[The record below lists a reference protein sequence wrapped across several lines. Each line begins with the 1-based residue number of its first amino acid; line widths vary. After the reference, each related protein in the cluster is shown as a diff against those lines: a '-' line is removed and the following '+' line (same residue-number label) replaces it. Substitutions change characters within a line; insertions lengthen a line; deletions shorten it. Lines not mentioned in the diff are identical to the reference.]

1 MHAAYDNRG
10 PLEATSCQPAR
21 PAASRN
27 LLRAPLHGA
36 ACPAHLHRDWSCRRA
51 YLHLMGVRRNT
62 NLNMERVSA
71 DLKAIRAENSQ
82 LTKQLG

>member
-1 MHAAYDNRG
+1 MHTAYNNRG

-21 PAASRN
+21 P
-27 LLRAPLHGA
+27 LLATYCELRCMERPAPHICTGTG
-36 ACPAHLHRDWSCRRA
+36 SCRRA
-51 YLHLMGVRRNT
+51 YLYLMGVRRNT